1 MYDYILNILEYC
13 FSLVIFI
20 ISLCFSES
28 LNSERIG
35 SGKPRAAFPRMNH
48 SVDLRN
54 ARSLTNGKKPS
65 HHAFYSPAFSRT
77 TPVKSKNT
85 DLLGKF
91 PHEDIRRSNDF
102 NHQNSSDH
110 DLQRWLNE
118 VKPYLPPGKKF
129 PWQEMSSQ
137 SVPKKFVKRKLV
149 RGTRSQ
155 SSDGD
160 RESIEIISEGFR
172 TITPQVEVVEGE

>member
-1 MYDYILNILEYC
+1 MWLFNILEYC
-13 FSLVIFI
+13 FSLVIFN

-35 SGKPRAAFPRMNH
+35 RGEPHAAFPPMSH

-65 HHAFYSPAFSRT
+65 HHTFHSPAFSRT
-77 TPVKSKNT
+77 IPRKSNT
-85 DLLGKF
+85 SDFFGRF
-91 PHEDIRRSNDF
+91 PHEDIQRPNDL
-102 NHQNSSDH
+102 NRQNLSDH
-110 DLQRWLNE
+110 DLKRWLNE
-118 VKPYLPPGKKF
+118 VKPYLPPGQKF

-137 SVPKKFVKRKLV
+137 RVPKKFVKRKLN

-160 RESIEIISEGFR
+160 RESIEIISEGSR
-172 TITPQVEVVEGE
+172 TITPQVEVIESE